1 MKRNLKFVALI
12 SIVTIALTIFA
23 GCNNTKKEIVLGTNP
38 EFPPFE
44 FVTEQGKGLVG
55 EFDGVDVAVSLE
67 IAKGLGQQLKV
78 ENMEFDSL
86 IPALGTGKIDF
97 IAAGMTITDERKKN
111 VDFSDPYYTAI
122 QNMIVPENS
131 TIKSAADLDG
141 KRVGVVLGYTGD
153 FAVTDMVDKEGKKIT
168 ITRMNKGTDI
178 ILELLNGKIDAVVID
193 SPPAKEF
200 VIKNKG
206 LKIVEDNAVF
216 SGEEY
221 GIAVK
226 KGNADL
232 LAKINKVIKD
242 LKDSGKVDELVK
254 TYSTK

>member
-1 MKRNLKFVALI
+1 M
-12 SIVTIALTIFA
+12 
-23 GCNNTKKEIVLGTNP
+23 
-38 EFPPFE
+38 
-44 FVTEQGKGLVG
+44 
-55 EFDGVDVAVSLE
+55 
-67 IAKGLGQQLKV
+67 
-78 ENMEFDSL
+78 
-86 IPALGTGKIDF
+86 PALGTGKIDF

-200 VIKNKG
+200 VIKNKD

-242 LKDSGKVDELVK
+242 LKASGKVDELVK